1 MFKSQ
6 EPWIEFQV
14 HKALHPDFYVHFS
27 KYHGRLMARFIYGT
41 AAQQFATTDGNTVQ
55 AVAKNPSEPLVKVVE
70 IPSDKKMAES
80 LGCMDAKLYTTYA
93 KIVTP
98 TPKSAWEEPN
108 IYDCLFDTTH
118 NYMKK
123 MQKVLNL
130 NCGAF
135 YQPKLY
141 YSDEKRNEA
150 ILDQHC
156 LVQRQQLFMGLQT
169 KPLQIKDT
177 NGEFFDHPL
186 FPDQSTYI
194 CEVQVDL
201 DHGDLLYVGQ
211 EVELKG
217 HMVYVAGNRD
227 KYPPIRKKVRI

>member
-1 MFKSQ
+1 
-6 EPWIEFQV
+6 
-14 HKALHPDFYVHFS
+14 
-27 KYHGRLMARFIYGT
+27 
-41 AAQQFATTDGNTVQ
+41 
-55 AVAKNPSEPLVKVVE
+55 
-70 IPSDKKMAES
+70 
-80 LGCMDAKLYTTYA
+80 
-93 KIVTP
+93 
-98 TPKSAWEEPN
+98 
-108 IYDCLFDTTH
+108 
-118 NYMKK
+118 

-211 EVELKG
+211 EVEFKG
-217 HMVYVAGNRD
+217 HMVYVANQRD